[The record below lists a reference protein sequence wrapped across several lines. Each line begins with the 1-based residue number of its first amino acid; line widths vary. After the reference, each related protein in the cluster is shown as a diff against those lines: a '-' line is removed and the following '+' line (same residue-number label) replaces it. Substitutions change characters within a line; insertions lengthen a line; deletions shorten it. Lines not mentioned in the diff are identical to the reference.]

1 MASFL
6 CIAGHRSLIEPR
18 RMPAMRAISFTLAL
32 TSCCML
38 WYAANRSD
46 ISSPA
51 SSDEA
56 GAAIKP
62 VDVNMHDFM
71 EGMFQAPYRRLKTAM
86 ESEPMEP
93 PQWKAL
99 RSDALI
105 LAEGCNLLL
114 TRPPE
119 KEIEDWKK
127 HSIAARQAGEQVV
140 LAGKAKDYAKAR
152 ASYET
157 MLNHCN
163 SCHRQFENGK
173 HILAP

>member
-1 MASFL
+1 
-6 CIAGHRSLIEPR
+6 
-18 RMPAMRAISFTLAL
+18 MRAISICLVLIAI
-32 TSCCML
+32 CML
-38 WYAANRSD
+38 CF
-46 ISSPA
+46 SSIP
-51 SSDEA
+51 SQNPGGKLTEETDT
-56 GAAIKP
+56 AIKP

-86 ESEPMEP
+86 EKEPMEP
-93 PQWKAL
+93 PAWKSL

-114 TRPPE
+114 TRLPE
-119 KEIEDWKK
+119 KDIEDWKK
-127 HSIAARQAGEQVV
+127 HSIEARQAGEQVV
-140 LAGKAKDYAKAR
+140 LAGKAKDFSKAR

-163 SCHRQFENGK
+163 ACHRQFENGK